1 MANRQIEI
9 IVTNLKPRHSGVSST
24 IFALL
29 PWQRKIH
36 QVGFL
41 GTPQPPAIQTMGWWQ
56 ALAVS
61 LSKPPPGRQCRIWHV
76 RRDHEMVI
84 ALLVRRLARGK
95 IKIVFTSAAQRFHGR
110 FVRWITG
117 QVDAVVATSQAAAAY
132 CPKVA
137 AIIGHGVDCE
147 KFQPVADRA
156 RHWQAAGLPGSLG
169 IGVFGRV
176 REEKG
181 IDMFVAAM
189 LAVLPEFPTA
199 TALIVGECR
208 PGDQA
213 FKDRLVEKIRAAG
226 LEHRFVWTGYIPNDQ
241 VQLWYQR
248 AAIAVACPRYEG
260 YGLTLFEAAA
270 CGCAVIGSKTGAFPL
285 LIEDGKT
292 GFLTDP
298 GDAESLSRALR
309 AMLSDSQ
316 RRQEMAQAA
325 REKVRREFSVEQEAR
340 QLARVYDDLLTGRS
354 GEIIS

>member
-1 MANRQIEI
+1 MVNRQIEI
-9 IVTNLKPRHSGVSST
+9 IVTNLKRRHSGVSST

-36 QVGFL
+36 QVGYL
-41 GTPQPPAIQTMGWWQ
+41 GSAQTPVARTMGWGQ
-56 ALAVS
+56 ALRVS
-61 LSKPPPGRQCRIWHV
+61 FSKPSPGRCCRIWHV

-84 ALLVRRLARGK
+84 ALLVRWLARGR

-117 QVDAVVATSQAAAAY
+117 KMDAVVATSQAAAGF
-132 CPKVA
+132 CPPVA

-147 KFQPVADRA
+147 KFHPAEDRA
-156 RHWQAAGLPGSLG
+156 QLWQAAGLPGSVG

-181 IDMFVAAM
+181 IDVFVAAL
-189 LAVLPEFPTA
+189 LAVLPEFPAA

-241 VQLWYQR
+241 VQVWYQR
-248 AAIAVACPRYEG
+248 TAIAVACPRYEG
-260 YGLTLFEAAA
+260 YGLTLFEA
-270 CGCAVIGSKTGAFPL
+270 G
-285 LIEDGKT
+285 
-292 GFLTDP
+292 
-298 GDAESLSRALR
+298 GDL
-309 AMLSDSQ
+309 
-316 RRQEMAQAA
+316 RRQPRRRSSARRHRADQRHGDRAAGIDRIGIGETFLAVDHDAQPVAG
-325 REKVRREFSVEQEAR
+325 VEP
-340 QLARVYDDLLTGRS
+340 VG
-354 GEIIS
+354 GVISD

>member
-1 MANRQIEI
+1 MDNRSIEI
-9 IVTNLKPRHSGVSST
+9 IVTNLKRRHSGVSST

-29 PWQRKIH
+29 PWQRKLH

-41 GTPQPPAIQTMGWWQ
+41 GASSLSVIPTIGWWR

-61 LSKPPPGRQCRIWHV
+61 FSQPPPGRKCRVWHV

-84 ALLVRRLARGK
+84 ALLVRWLSRGK

-117 QVDAVVATSQAAAAY
+117 KMDAVVATSKSAAEF
-132 CPKVA
+132 CPRVTA
-137 AIIGHGVDCE
+137 VIGHGVDCE
-147 KFQPVADRA
+147 KFQPPADRA
-156 RHWQAAGLPGSLG
+156 RSWQAARLPGSLG

-181 IDMFVAAM
+181 IDVFVDAM
-189 LAVLPEFPTA
+189 LAVLPEFPEA

-213 FKDRLVEKIRAAG
+213 FKDRLVGKIRTAG

-241 VQLWYQR
+241 IHLWYQR

-270 CGCAVIGSKTGAFPL
+270 AGCAVIGSRTGAFPM
-285 LIEDGKT
+285 LIEEGRT
-292 GFLTDP
+292 GFLTAL
-298 GDAESLSRALR
+298 GDVQSLGQALR
-309 AMLSDSQ
+309 AMLSDPK
-316 RRQEMAQAA
+316 RRSAMAQAV
-325 REKVRREFSVEQEAR
+325 REKACREFSVEQEAR
-340 QLARVYDDLLTGRS
+340 QLARVYDDLLNNPPG
-354 GEIIS
+354 